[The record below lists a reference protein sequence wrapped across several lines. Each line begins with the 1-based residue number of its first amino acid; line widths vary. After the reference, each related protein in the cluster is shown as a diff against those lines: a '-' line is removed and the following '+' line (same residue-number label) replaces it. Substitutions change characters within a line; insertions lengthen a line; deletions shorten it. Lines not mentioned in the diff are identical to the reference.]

1 LVDGLLNAG
10 YTVDAEVKSRYD
22 HYLVEEKLKQPKKKF
37 FFELLPPIIE
47 MNVDHAFLSAK
58 AGDADIAF
66 ITIGRNAGE
75 FQDRKKEVDY
85 YLRPD
90 EIALIK
96 NVSAAFHAKNKKVIV
111 ILNVGGVVDVTAW
124 RDDVDGILLAWQ
136 GGQEAGNAV
145 ADILKGKV
153 NPSGKLTASFPMSYE
168 DVPSAKNFPGKNLS
182 NEAEKVVGGFAQG
195 YNSEVIYEEGIYV
208 GYRYYNTFNIK
219 PAYEFGYGL
228 SYTGFK
234 FSNLKLSSPV
244 FNGKIRVSV
253 DIANSGSVAGKEVV
267 QLYITAPSEILDKP
281 AEELKSFAKTTL
293 LLPGQK
299 QTVTFQINSKDLASF
314 VTNRASWIAEAGTY
328 TIKIGAS
335 SADIKLTADFRLTKE
350 LMVEKDTNVLSPQV
364 EIRELKK

>member
-1 LVDGLLNAG
+1 VDGLLNAG
-10 YTVDAEVKSRYD
+10 YTVDAEVKSQYD

-111 ILNVGGVVDVTAW
+111 ILNVGGAVDVTAW
-124 RDDVDGILLAWQ
+124 RDDVDGILLSWQ

-153 NPSGKLTASFPMSYE
+153 NPSGKLTATFPLSYE

-182 NEAEKVVGGFAQG
+182 NEAEKVLGGFAQG

-244 FNGKIRVSV
+244 FNGKITVSV

-267 QLYITAPSEILDKP
+267 QLYIKAPSEKLDKP

-314 VTNRASWIAEAGTY
+314 ATNKASWIAEEGTY

-335 SADIKLTADFRLTKE
+335 SADIKLTADFRLPKE
-350 LMVEKDTNVLSPQV
+350 LVVEKDTNVLSPQV
-364 EIRELKK
+364 VIRELKK